1 MSEQA
6 QPERAR
12 PEQERE
18 LPGQPNLR
26 YLKLEARRR
35 LAEGEF
41 ATLHDSQ
48 LAIAREYGQSS
59 WTTLKEL
66 ITSRLAELG
75 HPALEQVRWLI
86 SRFGAADSPGW
97 AAPADDEL
105 REHFDEGYLGRL
117 GWDRMEKAVGTLTR
131 VSARLRGQLV
141 ITQDDPLHA
150 RARTGGIQFEAD
162 VQPEPPH
169 KLVSLRVYAVGS
181 EVTDARVAKPPT
193 SRSGNVPMIAAET
206 AAVGFGELGL
216 PGVVLAGAS
225 ATQGNTAHGGT
236 ANSGTAPDADGWV
249 VARGWADLDRPT
261 PLRPDHRFPVYG
273 ITRLVTA
280 TAVLRLVADGRVR
293 LDDAANA
300 HLRTVRLADD
310 AVTVRELLSYTGGVD
325 GPGIPYVDTVPSL
338 TSLYGPVMACSGPRG
353 TARIAT
359 HGGYAALGQLIA
371 DVTGTDYADAATRLV
386 LGPLG
391 MTGSRFPVSWPYDDP
406 DAVTGYELEPDG
418 TYVPDLDEVAAVPA
432 AAGLW
437 TTAPDLIRFGA
448 GWSSLLPAE
457 LASEAIRPQAS
468 APAGPGQCGFGWS
481 LNAAR
486 GFASETGNG
495 PGGSA
500 SLMVRLSDGRPYVAL
515 TNRKISISP
524 LNIRVLVRTA

>member
-6 QPERAR
+6 QPEQIR
-12 PEQERE
+12 PEQARE

-41 ATLHDSQ
+41 ATLHDAQ

-66 ITSRLAELG
+66 ITSRLEELG
-75 HPALEQVRWLI
+75 HPALEQVRWLV

-97 AAPADDEL
+97 TAPADDEV
-105 REHFDEGYLGRL
+105 RAHFAEGYIGRL
-117 GWDRMEKAVGTLTR
+117 GWDRMETAVRTLTR
-131 VSARLRGQLV
+131 VSARLRQELV
-141 ITQDDPLHA
+141 VTQDDPLHA
-150 RARTGGIQFEAD
+150 RARAGGIQFEAD

-181 EVTDARVAKPPT
+181 EVTDPRVAKPPT
-193 SRSGNVPMIAAET
+193 SRSGTVPVVAAET
-206 AAVGFGELGL
+206 ATAGFGELGL
-216 PGVVLAGAS
+216 PGVVLAGTNWA
-225 ATQGNTAHGGT
+225 
-236 ANSGTAPDADGWV
+236 

-261 PLRPDHRFPVYG
+261 PLRPDHRFPAYG

-280 TAVLRLVADGRVR
+280 TAVLRLVADGQIR

-325 GPGIPYVDTVPSL
+325 GPGIPYADTVPSL

-353 TARIAT
+353 TARIAS

-391 MTGSRFPVSWPYDDP
+391 MTASRFPVSWPHDDP
-406 DAVTGYELEPDG
+406 DAITGYELKPDG

-448 GWSSLLPAE
+448 GWSALLPE
-457 LASEAIRPQAS
+457 DLAGEAIRPQAS
-468 APAGPGQCGFGWS
+468 APTGPGQCGFGWS

-495 PGGSA
+495 PGASA